1 MRIFH
6 PLCLAFLSLTTLYA
20 RDPLIVTS
28 LADHGPGTLREAL
41 DNALTKDIIQFD
53 PLLSGTILL
62 ESDLPPITVPQI
74 AINGPINNSITIDGV
89 STYRVFDVQN
99 GPFTLTSINLT
110 NGSHV
115 AQGGAIYLAG
125 DLYAYVKN
133 VAITQASGSS
143 GENSL
148 FVESSAVLELLDVS
162 FLPTIESQI
171 YLNGGHANIT
181 ATTPLTFV
189 IDGISGS
196 QVYKYGPSLATI
208 STPPSITASYYIAIV
223 EGTLSLSGELTG
235 SASVLDKGTL
245 QGEFTI
251 LNLNNL
257 GAVQPGVNG
266 AFGTM
271 VITGVYFPMPGDTQI
286 KLDPSNNVDL
296 LQIGGNALL
305 LNAGLTLL
313 PESGTYTAG
322 SKYTF
327 LTAGGSVMGR
337 FLSIDMGGLNAKINY
352 HPQFVEIEILT
363 TQTL

>member
-1 MRIFH
+1 MKRFYS
-6 PLCLAFLSLTTLYA
+6 LCLTVFSLTTLYA

-28 LADHGPGTLREAL
+28 LDDDGPGTLREAL
-41 DNALTKDIIQFD
+41 VNALTKDIIQFD
-53 PLLSGTILL
+53 PLLTGTILL
-62 ESDLPPITVPQI
+62 ESDLPPITVSQI
-74 AINGPINNSITIDGV
+74 TINGPTNNSITIDGA
-89 STYRVFDVQN
+89 STYRVFDIQE
-99 GPFTLTSINLT
+99 GPFTLTYINLV

-115 AQGGAIYLAG
+115 AQGGAIYLVS

-148 FVESSAVLELLDVS
+148 FIESNAVLDLIDVS
-162 FLPTIESQI
+162 FTSNTESQI

-189 IDGISGS
+189 IDGVSGS
-196 QVYKYGPSLATI
+196 QVHKYGPSSATI
-208 STPPSITASYYIAIV
+208 STPTSITPSYYIAV
-223 EGTLSLSGELTG
+223 AEGILSFSGEITG

-245 QGEFTI
+245 QGEFTL

-257 GAVQPGVNG
+257 GVVQPGING

-271 VITGVYFPMPGDTQI
+271 DITGIYFPMPGDTQI
-286 KLDPSNNVDL
+286 KLDPASNVDL

-305 LNAGLTLL
+305 FNAGLTLL
-313 PESGTYTAG
+313 PDSGTYTAG

-327 LTAGGSVMGR
+327 LTAGGSVMGS
-337 FLSIDMGGLNAKINY
+337 FLSIDMGGLNAQINY